1 MQKMGFSKRDLYP
14 QLNNHNGRQSHI
26 SHGDTMLDSQLVI
39 EIIQLEGEIWSQQKK
54 VLCFKT
60 FLRNSLIY
68 DKMTLIYVK
77 YSR

>member
-1 MQKMGFSKRDLYP
+1 MGFSKRDLYP

-39 EIIQLEGEIWSQQKK
+39 EIIQLEGEIRSQQKGS
-54 VLCFKT
+54 LFKT